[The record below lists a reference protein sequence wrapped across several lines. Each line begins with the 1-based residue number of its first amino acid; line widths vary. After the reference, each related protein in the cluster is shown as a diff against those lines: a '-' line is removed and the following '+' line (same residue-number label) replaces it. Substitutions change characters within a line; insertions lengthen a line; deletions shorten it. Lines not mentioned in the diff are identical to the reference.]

1 MPNLTIQGTKVAR
14 VNSAEV
20 QITHGE
26 GKEALQMPIMQFVLE
41 IPTDQTTLLQDWAL
55 APIGPKRWKTVVL
68 ETLDRSNDV
77 NHNWTLHKA
86 YVHSMEE
93 VEFSPNSGS
102 ATDQGTYVKVV
113 VRGILLHTNL
123 AYDGKN
129 VLEVKAGKAEAATS

>member
-1 MPNLTIQGTKVAR
+1 VPNLTIQGTKIAR
-14 VNSAEV
+14 VNYANV
-20 QITHGE
+20 QVMHG
-26 GKEALQMPIMQFVLE
+26 GALEATQVPTMQFEIE
-41 IPTDQTTLLQDWAL
+41 IPTDQTTLIQDWAL
-55 APIGPKRWKTVVL
+55 APMGPKRWKTVVL

-86 YVHSMEE
+86 YVHSFSE

-102 ATDQGTYVKVV
+102 ATDQGTHVRIV
-113 VRGILLHTNL
+113 VRGVLLHTNL